1 MSVFMNMCFR
11 LIILNRLQRF
21 QLLSPSNPPL
31 PSFQICY
38 IPHCFTPLQPL
49 TILPLPLLCHPSL
62 LTRYNLN
69 PSLPHHHMHVYL
81 TILIQVQLVDQSP
94 LVSSMTLLLV
104 LRQSPTFPYSA
115 IAKVAIDSA
124 SAVSPTSVASPLL
137 AVDSFSASS
146 TILNLVVDFSS
157 YPLQQG
163 TSLPPS
169 SPVSPPLVSRH
180 PMVLRPRQPKIANLV
195 TSVAAV
201 IASSRTMLS
210 PTSEPPAFSDADR
223 YVV

>member
-1 MSVFMNMCFR
+1 
-11 LIILNRLQRF
+11 
-21 QLLSPSNPPL
+21 
-31 PSFQICY
+31 
-38 IPHCFTPLQPL
+38 
-49 TILPLPLLCHPSL
+49 
-62 LTRYNLN
+62 
-69 PSLPHHHMHVYL
+69 MHVYL

-104 LRQSPTFPYSA
+104 LGQSPAFPYFVS
-115 IAKVAIDSA
+115 AKVAIDSA

-137 AVDSFSASS
+137 VVDSFSASS
-146 TILNLVVDFSS
+146 TSLNLVVDFSS

-169 SPVSPPLVSRH
+169 YPTSPPLVNRH

-195 TSVAAV
+195 TFATAV
-201 IASSRTMLS
+201 IASSRAMLF
-210 PTSEPPAFSDADR
+210 PTSEPPAFSDVDR